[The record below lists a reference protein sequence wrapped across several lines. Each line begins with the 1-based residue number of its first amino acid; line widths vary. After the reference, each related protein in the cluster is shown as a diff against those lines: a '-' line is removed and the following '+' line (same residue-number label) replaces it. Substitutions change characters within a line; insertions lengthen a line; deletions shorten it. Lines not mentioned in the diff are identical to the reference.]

1 MILPK
6 SLVFGDVLLSL
17 LQMIL
22 GCEKNLSVYLT
33 LGQCGEYVADSFLVI
48 ASLVSFLSRLCL
60 ATRGLAVSS

>member
-1 MILPK
+1 M
-6 SLVFGDVLLSL
+6 LSL